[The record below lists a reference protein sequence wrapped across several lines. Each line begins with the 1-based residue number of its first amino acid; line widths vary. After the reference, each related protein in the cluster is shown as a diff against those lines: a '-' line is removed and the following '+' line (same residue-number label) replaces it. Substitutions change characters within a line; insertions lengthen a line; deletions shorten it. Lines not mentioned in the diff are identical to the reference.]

1 MAGHAPHSGTPPHN
15 GPASGIPAGGPG
27 QGPASGLPAT
37 RRERP
42 PFAPGNLAML
52 THGARTP
59 RVYGPLA
66 EVLAA
71 GLTEDRP
78 DLAAYPEAVA
88 AWATAEAQAALLRRH
103 LSEVGTIDPE
113 TASPAP
119 SPLTVA
125 ARIRD
130 GWPPSTGPRSGW
142 TR

>member
-1 MAGHAPHSGTPPHN
+1 MAGRALHSGTPPHN
-15 GPASGIPAGGPG
+15 GPASGTPAGGPG

-66 EVLAA
+66 EELAA

-78 DLAAYPEAVA
+78 DLAPTQRRWRRGRQPRHKQRCCA
-88 AWATAEAQAALLRRH
+88 ATWPRWARSTL
-103 LSEVGTIDPE
+103 TP
-113 TASPAP
+113 ASPAP
-119 SPLTVA
+119 SP
-125 ARIRD
+125 
-130 GWPPSTGPRSGW
+130 
-142 TR
+142 